1 MRTFPLTQFIV
12 TTHSPQVLSTV
23 SRENIRVLTNHDGVY
38 SARTPDFSPLAH
50 EAGDALTR
58 IMQVH
63 QEPEL
68 AIQEQIRR
76 YEQLVRAGQES
87 SDEAQTLKVSVE
99 KDGYQFHDSDL
110 AIWRFLAQ
118 HKPEGPDGVQHG

>member
-1 MRTFPLTQFIV
+1 
-12 TTHSPQVLSTV
+12 
-23 SRENIRVLTNHDGVY
+23 
-38 SARTPDFSPLAH
+38 
-50 EAGDALTR
+50 
-58 IMQVH
+58 MQVH